1 MANLTN
7 KEKLERYD
15 KLLAK
20 AKQNMQI
27 NRRAKKD
34 KGLRQITVWSPFP
47 KAKKGMTFELMVIS
61 QRDLELLRSMGM
73 YFIVTFNEA
82 KQPQIQQRYYNDKPN
97 PNDSTRS
104 KAQSGSTNQA
114 TKA

>member
-20 AKQNMQI
+20 AKQNMQV

-47 KAKKGMTFELMVIS
+47 KAKKGMTFELVAIS
-61 QRDLELLRSMGM
+61 QRDLEQIRNLKVYGIM
-73 YFIVTFNEA
+73 YINSA
-82 KQPQIQQRYYNDKPN
+82 NQPDIKWRTYENKPN

-104 KAQSGSTNQA
+104 TAQSGSTDKSV
-114 TKA
+114 KA